1 MIGACR
7 NMIAAPIRSRSFT
20 RQYRDK
26 RSPSCRTTA
35 TSARWGTPRAA
46 GTVPIARLPEYMGV

>member
-20 RQYRDK
+20 RQYG
-26 RSPSCRTTA
+26 TA
-35 TSARWGTPRAA
+35 AAPAA
-46 GTVPIARLPEYMGV
+46 GRPPRRPDEEPARRRTVPIARLPEYIGW